1 MLSASIPVSSR
12 LNHQR
17 TVITVN
23 AGATEERAEKARGR
37 IKETRE
43 RVAVAA
49 GAKSCSLSQPHPQLS
64 HIHTHTTLQH
74 TLEPTHIHTCLSAAT
89 YCCSNHFAELNDNIQ
104 ICIQN
109 YSHFW
114 FVPPPISS
122 WFPCA
127 NPSQFSCLFSHHP
140 SIPSSFLTPNFKHC
154 PYQRLL
160 VLSP

>member
-64 HIHTHTTLQH
+64 HIHTHNTT
-74 TLEPTHIHTCLSAAT
+74 THIRTNTHTYMPICCNILLLKSLCRIKRQHPDLYSKLFTFLVRSSSNLFLISLCKPIPVFLS
-89 YCCSNHFAELNDNIQ
+89 F
-104 ICIQN
+104 
-109 YSHFW
+109 F
-114 FVPPPISS
+114 PPSLHPL
-122 WFPCA
+122 
-127 NPSQFSCLFSHHP
+127 LFSH
-140 SIPSSFLTPNFKHC
+140 SEF
-154 PYQRLL
+154 
-160 VLSP
+160 